1 MECKFS
7 ISKDRP
13 KMNMNAIVL
22 YRNNESSIGKCVS
35 SLTFCFDKILLI
47 NTGSTDSS
55 NDIIEKAK
63 QAFNAKFII
72 ENYTW
77 SDDFSSARNF
87 ALSKITSG
95 WCCFFDSDEWISKK
109 ESVKLIATLN
119 ELTHYTNIRNC
130 YLSPVIDNYKNIQSF
145 TTGRFFIKESD
156 LKFTDLVHEEIIHP
170 RHRKI
175 ENIRVN
181 IIINHDGYI
190 SKKQPEKANRN
201 HKLVSRELSKK
212 PLSVKFKFY
221 MHRARIQKCTSS
233 NCRNIFSALQFLKFI
248 SYPTI
253 NIRYSIELIISILV
267 FSIKYRNYD
276 FINDL
281 QSIITP
287 QIMTLDILYMLSIAR
302 IDREDAL
309 QDILY
314 FITKYR
320 DAAANHQLSYL
331 QLELKKIDALIL
343 FCASNIKNN
352 TRNN

>member
-1 MECKFS
+1 MECKLSFS
-7 ISKDRP
+7 KGSPEMSI
-13 KMNMNAIVL
+13 NAIVL
-22 YRNNESSIGKCVS
+22 YRNNESSIGKCIS

-55 NDIIEKAK
+55 NDIIEKEK
-63 QAFNAKFII
+63 QAFNDRIII

-95 WCCFFDSDEWISKK
+95 WCCFFDSDEWISK
-109 ESVKLIATLN
+109 EEGAKLISALN
-119 ELTHYTNIRNC
+119 EFTHYTNIKNC
-130 YLSPVIDNYKNIQSF
+130 YLSPVIDNYENIRSF
-145 TTGRFFIKESD
+145 TAGRFFIKESG
-156 LKFTDLVHEEIIHP
+156 LKFTDLVHEELTHP
-170 RHRKI
+170 GHRKI

-181 IIINHDGYI
+181 IIISHDGYI
-190 SKKQPEKANRN
+190 SKVQAEKASRN

-221 MHRARIQKCTSS
+221 MHRARIQKCTNL
-233 NCRNIFSALQFLKFI
+233 NCRNIPSALQFLKSI
-248 SYPTI
+248 SFSTD
-253 NIRYSIELIISILV
+253 NTGYSIELIISALV

-276 FINDL
+276 FISEL

-302 IDREDAL
+302 IDREDSL

-314 FITKYR
+314 FLTAYR
-320 DAAANHQLSYL
+320 TTAANHPLSYL
-331 QLELKKIDALIL
+331 QLDLKKIDNLIL
-343 FCASNIKNN
+343 FCASNIKK
-352 TRNN
+352 TT